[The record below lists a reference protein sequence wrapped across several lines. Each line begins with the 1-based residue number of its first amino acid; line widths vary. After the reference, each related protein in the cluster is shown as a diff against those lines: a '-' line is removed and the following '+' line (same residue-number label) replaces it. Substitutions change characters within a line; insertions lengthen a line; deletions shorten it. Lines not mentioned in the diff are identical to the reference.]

1 EKARAGTVRM
11 PVMCAI
17 LRWSAGRPSH
27 QALEGQFT
35 EKSGRYR
42 NSGKKAPHKRK
53 NGATTSVMV
62 PMGSSRG

>member
-35 EKSGRYR
+35 EKSGRYLKMGQKGSI
-42 NSGKKAPHKRK
+42 SGIGDR
-53 NGATTSVMV
+53 TS
-62 PMGSSRG
+62 SIL